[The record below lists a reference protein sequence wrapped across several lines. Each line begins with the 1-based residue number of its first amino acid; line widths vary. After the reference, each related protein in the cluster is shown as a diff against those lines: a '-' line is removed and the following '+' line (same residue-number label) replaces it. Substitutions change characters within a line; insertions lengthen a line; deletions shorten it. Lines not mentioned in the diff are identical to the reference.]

1 MMVRT
6 KTPSSLPLAMQR
18 KPRKPNESEA
28 NTHPPLPLAYDVSF
42 LYKDAQDGIRPGFT
56 IVAENLPECMQ
67 FLDLVRDCISLF
79 GLAPLPP
86 NNLKAD
92 HDFGNSFR
100 PNPYTTGYVAED
112 IRLHRKD
119 TSVSKPRKTS

>member
-1 MMVRT
+1 
-6 KTPSSLPLAMQR
+6 
-18 KPRKPNESEA
+18 
-28 NTHPPLPLAYDVSF
+28 
-42 LYKDAQDGIRPGFT
+42 
-56 IVAENLPECMQ
+56 MQ

-92 HDFGNSFR
+92 HDFGNSGR